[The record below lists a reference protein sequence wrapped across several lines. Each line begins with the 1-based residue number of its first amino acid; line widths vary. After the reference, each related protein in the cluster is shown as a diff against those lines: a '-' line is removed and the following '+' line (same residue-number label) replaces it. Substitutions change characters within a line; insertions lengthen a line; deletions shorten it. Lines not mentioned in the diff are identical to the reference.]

1 LVRMAQ
7 HLRGDDGPMWD
18 DPALRAQVGRLD
30 AGIEALW
37 RMTQKGIADAEAT
50 GMPSPSGSAVK
61 LRFSELSQEL
71 SELAV
76 RVLGRLA
83 TGGVRVDG
91 IDGAEVV
98 REHLWSLQYTIA
110 AGTSQIQ
117 RNLIAERILG
127 MPRSR

>member
-1 LVRMAQ
+1 
-7 HLRGDDGPMWD
+7 
-18 DPALRAQVGRLD
+18 
-30 AGIEALW
+30 
-37 RMTQKGIADAEAT
+37 MTQRGITEAEAT

-61 LRFSELSQEL
+61 LRYSELSQEL

-83 TGGVRVDG
+83 VGGVRTADVDG
-91 IDGAEVV
+91 VEAV
-98 REHLWSLQYTIA
+98 RAYLWSLQYTIA